1 MSEMMSELPYIDPN
15 IEHLGVSQLRQ
26 MDGKSIRSKNGKALL
41 IQDHNEPIAV
51 LLSYEQYLVLQE
63 KMKAVMNTMEMF
75 TDDDEAKLFLS
86 AMSDFSK
93 GKTRSLGDIRAELGA
108 DPQR

>member
-1 MSEMMSELPYIDPN
+1 MSEIMSELPYIDPK

-51 LLSYEQYLVLQE
+51 LLSYEQYRPPRKNE
-63 KMKAVMNTMEMF
+63 GS
-75 TDDDEAKLFLS
+75 DEH
-86 AMSDFSK
+86 D
-93 GKTRSLGDIRAELGA
+93 GNVHRRRRG
-108 DPQR
+108 